1 MNRTLYKIL
10 LRSKN
15 STIVWISY
23 MVIGG
28 YAGYLLWY
36 LLSRY
41 LSEPISSYQ
50 MLVSFLVIWLCTI
63 VAIYQIPDQLCTNR
77 YIKNVLYYPIPHKII
92 VSAIMVR
99 IAVIQFGICIIAFCP
114 QFFFFPQE
122 DKGALLAGI
131 SCYLLVCIGDMAIVL
146 ISIIISRFSP
156 VSFVGYMLIIFQY
169 GTFLALA
176 LLAVRAIAPI
186 LSQTDILSRMREIWK
201 PEKRLFW
208 MLLIFVILMICLGIA
223 IKYWYI
229 RGYLNVQNFQYRTVG
244 KEIKPTRIKNPYW
257 LIEWKRVTRNK
268 ELVFFSNIKNLLT
281 IVVLSRLLFQN
292 FAQFKLEG
300 IYVMEMLSLVSCCA
314 VNTIS
319 STAYSGDINRFY
331 YAFLPISERKI
342 FFWKTVQGFLFGEL
356 TVLLFW
362 IGMILFRN
370 IPAVDVWL
378 LLAYGSLMN
387 YACSW
392 LGVFLDYKAPRMT
405 NSTYELLHGNISKII
420 VLFVSIA
427 LTVMEIYLTDKQ
439 IVPIPLLPF
448 AVITSICVVMIE
460 VSYCMFGK
468 GVFHD

>member
-23 MVIGG
+23 VIVGG
-28 YAGYLLWY
+28 YMGYLLWY
-36 LLSRY
+36 LWSRY
-41 LSEPISSYQ
+41 ISEPVSSYR

-63 VAIYQIPDQLCTNR
+63 AAIYQIPDQLCTNR
-77 YIKNVLYYPIPHKII
+77 YIKNVLCYPISHKII
-92 VSAIMVR
+92 VSAILVR
-99 IAVIQFGICIIAFCP
+99 IAVIQFGICFMAFGSQFLFSP
-114 QFFFFPQE
+114 QQGK
-122 DKGALLAGI
+122 DALLAGI
-131 SCYLLVCIGDMAIVL
+131 TCWLLVCIGDMAIAL

-156 VSFVGYMLIIFQY
+156 VSFEGYGFISFQY
-169 GTFLALA
+169 GSFLAVVI
-176 LLAVRAIAPI
+176 LAVRAIVPI
-186 LSQTDILSRMREIWK
+186 LSQTDILLQMREIWR
-201 PEKRLFW
+201 PEKYLFSI
-208 MLLIFVILMICLGIA
+208 LLSFFMLMICLGIA

-229 RGYLNVQNFQYRTVG
+229 RGYLNVQNFQYGSVG

-281 IVVLSRLLFQN
+281 IVVLSILLFQN
-292 FAQFKLEG
+292 FGQFRLEG
-300 IYVMEMLSLVSCCA
+300 VYVMEMLPLVSCCA

-319 STAYSGDINRFY
+319 STAYSGDMNRFY

-342 FFWKTVQGFLFGEL
+342 FLWKTVQGFFFGES

-362 IGMILFRN
+362 IGIILFRS
-370 IPAVDVWL
+370 IPVVDACL

-392 LGVFLDYKAPRMT
+392 MGGFLDYKAPRMA
-405 NSTYELLHGNISKII
+405 NSTNELLHGNTGKII
-420 VLFVSIA
+420 VLLVSIA

-439 IVPIPLLPF
+439 IISVSLLPF

-460 VSYCMFGK
+460 VSCCMFGK
-468 GVFHD
+468 EVFHD